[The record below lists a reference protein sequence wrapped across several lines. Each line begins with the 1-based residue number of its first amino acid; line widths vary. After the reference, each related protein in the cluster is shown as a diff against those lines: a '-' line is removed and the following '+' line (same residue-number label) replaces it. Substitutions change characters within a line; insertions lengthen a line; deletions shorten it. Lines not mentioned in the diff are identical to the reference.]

1 MKRRNLL
8 VNIFFC
14 LFALISAVENGWA
27 ICPAQPRIV
36 GYLPMWAM
44 PSYTPD
50 WKSLTHLCLAFGGVQ
65 TDGTVDI
72 KAVRAKRYIIDEAH
86 KHGVKVLLSIGGAGA
101 GSFSPVILNK
111 EKRDILVKNLR
122 EAVDE
127 LDLDGVDVD
136 YEEWDGGHGG
146 ASKLDLERRVALE
159 RFYRELR
166 VVLGSKK
173 LIAAAVTAS
182 WDNGRFGTYN
192 CFNNTMHQYLD
203 FVSLMI
209 YDHTGPWSGTF
220 TGPHSDWTFFINAI
234 HHWLNNRKLP
244 KEKLVAGVP
253 FYGYKFSSKNYADDA
268 QAIPYKKILE
278 MYPKQNAHLK
288 DSIGLLYY
296 DGMPAIKRKAEY
308 VKEQKLGGV
317 MFWEMT
323 QDTQETDKSLLN
335 QIYEVLKR

>member
-1 MKRRNLL
+1 MKRKNRWISILL
-8 VNIFFC
+8 C
-14 LFALISAVENGWA
+14 LILLIGGVESMWA
-27 ICPAQPRIV
+27 NRPAESKVV
-36 GYLPMWAM
+36 GYLSMWAM
-44 PSYTPD
+44 PYIPD
-50 WKSLTHLCLAFGGVQ
+50 WKSLTHLCLAFGVVQ
-65 TDGTVDI
+65 TDGTIDVE
-72 KAVRAKRYIIDEAH
+72 AVCANRGIIDEAH
-86 KHGVKVLLSIGGAGA
+86 KHGVKVLLSIGGG
-101 GSFSPVILNK
+101 GSKNFSPAILDKGNRNVLIRNLK
-111 EKRDILVKNLR
+111 EV
-122 EAVDE
+122 VDD
-127 LDLDGVDVD
+127 LALDGIDVD
-136 YEEWDGGHGG
+136 YEEWEGGHGG
-146 ASKLDLERRVALE
+146 ASKLDMEKRAALE
-159 RFYRELR
+159 SFYRELR
-166 VVLGSKK
+166 AALGSQK
-173 LIAAAVTAS
+173 LIAAAVSGS
-182 WDNGRFGTYN
+182 WDNGGFGTYN

-209 YDHTGPWSGTF
+209 YDNTGPWSGTF
-220 TGPHSDWTFFINAI
+220 TGPHSDWKFFMNAI

-317 MFWEMT
+317 MFWEIT
-323 QDTQETDKSLLN
+323 QDTQETGKSLLN